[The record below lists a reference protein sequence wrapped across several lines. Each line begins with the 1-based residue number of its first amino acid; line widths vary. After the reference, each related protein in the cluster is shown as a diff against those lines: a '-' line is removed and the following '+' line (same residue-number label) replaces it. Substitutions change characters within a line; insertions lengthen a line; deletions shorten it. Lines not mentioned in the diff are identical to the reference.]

1 MYKYFGCIFFF
12 LNQSTDIAAHYIR
25 WLKSLERERDGR
37 KSQVKYQRDQQNI
50 YRLFG
55 SCRVSVV
62 ATIRWPTEEVEWFLY
77 IIYLSRVARVE
88 EECGAFKTDP
98 VAFPAAFPRQ
108 LDLMFLPK
116 KPFLDTQEASLP
128 HRPRAVE
135 GGSGAALFGLNI
147 NIIVIIIK
155 KL

>member
-1 MYKYFGCIFFF
+1 MYKYFGCIFFSS
-12 LNQSTDIAAHYIR
+12 QSINWYCSTLHKMTK
-25 WLKSLERERDGR
+25 KSRERDGR

-108 LDLMFLPK
+108 LDLMFLPQQ
-116 KPFLDTQEASLP
+116 PFLDTQEASLP

-135 GGSGAALFGLNI
+135 GGSGTTLFGLNI
-147 NIIVIIIK
+147 NIIIIMHF
-155 KL
+155 

>member
-50 YRLFG
+50 YRNFG

-62 ATIRWPTEEVEWFLY
+62 ATIRWPTEEECDCY
-77 IIYLSRVARVE
+77 IIYLSRVARVKK
-88 EECGAFKTDP
+88 ECGAFKTDP

-108 LDLMFLPK
+108 LDLVFLPEQ
-116 KPFLDTQEASLP
+116 PFLDTQEASLP
-128 HRPRAVE
+128 HCPRAVE
-135 GGSGAALFGLNI
+135 GGSGTTLFGLNI
-147 NIIVIIIK
+147 NIIIIMHF
-155 KL
+155 